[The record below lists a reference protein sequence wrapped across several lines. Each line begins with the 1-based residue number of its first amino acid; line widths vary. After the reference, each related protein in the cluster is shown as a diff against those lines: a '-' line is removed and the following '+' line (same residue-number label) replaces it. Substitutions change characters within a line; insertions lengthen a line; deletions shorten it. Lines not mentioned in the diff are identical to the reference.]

1 MGMKFQYP
9 FPQEKYCSHSHGIS
23 YVNFHST
30 ASLGM
35 THCLQEMCIISK
47 VATGKFNIRFDQI
60 YSPNSSI
67 FGCIPNISIWY
78 SVSKRIYSV
87 DQIYLVNGGIFIY
100 TRLRLIG
107 SRRDQV
113 ILTLLSGVKVLARLT
128 GVNIH

>member
-1 MGMKFQYP
+1 
-9 FPQEKYCSHSHGIS
+9 
-23 YVNFHST
+23 
-30 ASLGM
+30 
-35 THCLQEMCIISK
+35 MCIISK
-47 VATGKFNIRFDQI
+47 VATEKFNIWFDQI